1 VRVQNCTD
9 PARVCDVRKTPPG
22 VAAIGIAA
30 DSLRGYVM
38 LDSQP
43 FLENKEAATLAQAIV
58 DTVREPLLVLDKDL
72 GVLAASRSF
81 YLTFKVAKADT
92 IGRPL
97 YALGDGQ
104 WDIPRLRLL
113 LENIVP
119 EHGVMDD
126 YEVDHDFP
134 DVGRRTMLLNAR
146 KVFYEGNSHTTML
159 LGIED
164 ITARRALE
172 REREDLLCKQQAL
185 VLEKDVLLRELEH
198 RVANSLQII
207 AAIILMKS
215 RLVTSEETRL
225 QLQDAHK
232 RVMSV
237 ATVQQYLHVSGVAG
251 PIDMA
256 PYLTKLCES
265 LTTSMIAD
273 YRPATLKVIS
283 DDGAITS
290 REAVSLGLIVTEL
303 ILNALK
309 HAFPDG
315 SKSDHK
321 ITVRFE
327 VAGSNWKLTVA
338 DNGIGAPVGVFAQAK
353 SGLGTTIINALAQQ
367 LDAKVEVLS
376 GPSGTAVSVSHTTF
390 SKAVDARSAGAI
402 TAS

>member
-1 VRVQNCTD
+1 M
-9 PARVCDVRKTPPG
+9 P
-22 VAAIGIAA
+22 
-30 DSLRGYVM
+30 
-38 LDSQP
+38 
-43 FLENKEAATLAQAIV
+43 
-58 DTVREPLLVLDKDL
+58 
-72 GVLAASRSF
+72 
-81 YLTFKVAKADT
+81 
-92 IGRPL
+92 
-97 YALGDGQ
+97 
-104 WDIPRLRLL
+104 
-113 LENIVP
+113 
-119 EHGVMDD
+119 
-126 YEVDHDFP
+126 
-134 DVGRRTMLLNAR
+134 
-146 KVFYEGNSHTTML
+146 
-159 LGIED
+159 
-164 ITARRALE
+164 
-172 REREDLLCKQQAL
+172 
-185 VLEKDVLLRELEH
+185 LRELEH

-265 LTTSMIAD
+265 LRTSMIAD
-273 YRPATLKVIS
+273 HRPATLEVIS
-283 DDGAITS
+283 DDNSITS
-290 REAVSLGLIVTEL
+290 REAVNLGLIVTEL

-315 SKSDHK
+315 SNSDHK

-353 SGLGTTIINALAQQ
+353 SGLGTTIVNALAQQ

-376 GPSGTAVSVSHTTF
+376 GVGGTAVSVSHTTF
-390 SKAVDARSAGAI
+390 SKAVDARSADAI
-402 TAS
+402 IAA